1 MIIGIGVDL
10 CSVERLSNSIQRT
23 PALAS
28 RLFTDKERSL
38 KDESLAARFAAKE
51 ALAKAVGNP
60 KLLSWLEV
68 QVETDELG
76 KPDLVVSGNSARALK
91 NMGVLSTHLS
101 LSHDNGF
108 AIAMVVLEGN

>member
-10 CSVERLSNSIQRT
+10 CSVERLSSSIQRT
-23 PALAS
+23 PALAD

-68 QVETDELG
+68 EVETDELG
-76 KPDLVVSGNSARALK
+76 KPRLVVSGKSAGTLSS
-91 NMGVLSTHLS
+91 MGVLSTHLS

>member
-10 CSVERLSNSIQRT
+10 CSVERLSKSIQRT
-23 PALAS
+23 PALAA
-28 RLFTDKERSL
+28 RLFTDQERIL

-60 KLLSWLEV
+60 SLLSWLEV
-68 QVETDELG
+68 EVETDQLG
-76 KPDLVVSGNSARALK
+76 KPDLVVSGKSARALQT
-91 NMGVLSTHLS
+91 MGVLSTHLS

>member
-23 PALAS
+23 PALAA
-28 RLFTDKERSL
+28 RLFTYKERSL

-68 QVETDELG
+68 EVETDELG
-76 KPDLVVSGNSARALK
+76 KPRLVVSGKSGGALNS
-91 NMGVLSTHLS
+91 MGVLSTHLS
-101 LSHDNGF
+101 LSHDSGF

>member
-1 MIIGIGVDL
+1 VIIGIGVDL

-23 PALAS
+23 PALAN

-68 QVETDELG
+68 EVVTDQLG
-76 KPDLVVSGNSARALK
+76 KPMLVLSGDSSRALSS
-91 NMGVLSTHLS
+91 MGVLSTHLS

>member
-1 MIIGIGVDL
+1 VIIGIGVDL
-10 CSVERLSNSIQRT
+10 CSVERLSSSIQRT
-23 PALAS
+23 PALAD
-28 RLFTDKERSL
+28 RLFTDNERRL

-68 QVETDELG
+68 EVVTDQLG
-76 KPDLVVSGNSARALK
+76 KPMLVLSGDSSRALSS
-91 NMGVLSTHLS
+91 MGVLSTHLS